1 MRRLITISF
10 LLFIALCGWANGA
23 VSAKDSICVIEGT
36 VKNLPDGCDVIL
48 YGSAGKYSGKQKT
61 ITQIKKG
68 KFHFEKKVKSNE
80 KYEVFLYPC
89 IESLTLYVSP
99 GTKTI
104 ITGNGTHPSTWNVKS
119 DNLLQKEWNAY
130 QKFEADSL
138 SEYTTIRLKLN
149 DIEAELY
156 KNNTE
161 SEKMSLLKEREE
173 LLEKHNNLSKKYVE
187 VLYNFMKDRAYSDV
201 FANKLKSMADKAIEL
216 MEESIAEVKKEVL
229 VSGPIDPSILKKVME
244 IYQDIE
250 IKVVEKEEK
259 TDEPIGIQNIAV
271 GDIKRINLDE
281 LGEPIKLFPID
292 SDKLIRNNLNYRELR
307 KQSMNCSKVS
317 LNYSKGLR
325 K

>member
-1 MRRLITISF
+1 
-10 LLFIALCGWANGA
+10 
-23 VSAKDSICVIEGT
+23 
-36 VKNLPDGCDVIL
+36 
-48 YGSAGKYSGKQKT
+48 
-61 ITQIKKG
+61 
-68 KFHFEKKVKSNE
+68 
-80 KYEVFLYPC
+80 
-89 IESLTLYVSP
+89 
-99 GTKTI
+99 
-104 ITGNGTHPSTWNVKS
+104 
-119 DNLLQKEWNAY
+119 
-130 QKFEADSL
+130 
-138 SEYTTIRLKLN
+138 
-149 DIEAELY
+149 
-156 KNNTE
+156 
-161 SEKMSLLKEREE
+161 
-173 LLEKHNNLSKKYVE
+173 
-187 VLYNFMKDRAYSDV
+187 
-201 FANKLKSMADKAIEL
+201 